1 MPVVSTSCS
10 TTPASSRSSAR
21 SITGPSP
28 PRACS
33 NLRDARVLIRNSQ
46 SQQEGAMPHDLI
58 IKNGMVVDGSGFS
71 RYRADVAVQD
81 GRIAEIGRI
90 RQSAETTIDAEGL
103 FVAPGIIDLH
113 THYDV
118 QPFWDRLCT
127 SSIWHGVTTVLTGN
141 CGLTLAPLRPEHR
154 ETMLATFCCVE
165 DLPVGAL
172 NAVLPWTWQSFDEFL
187 QSIDIGLGVNMMPL
201 VGHNPLRLSVM
212 GGGAWDRAA
221 TPDEIGAMQALLRV
235 ALEEG
240 AWGWSTTNSPTHA
253 GPQGQPVPT
262 RLATDEERVA
272 LGRTLGEFNR
282 GSSGMRPPGAG
293 RPSEADQQHLLDV
306 AQQSGRPV
314 FFLGF
319 DAAARSYV
327 EAAARQGAQLY
338 NLLRVIPFNPRF
350 TLKKTTYFA
359 NLDVWDVAMA
369 MPFDERMAYL
379 ADPDKRAELRLAAT
393 QRQRRRPG
401 VLGRLIKWDAIV
413 VSRVALAKNRALEGR
428 TLTDLAQAS
437 GTHVADAMLDLAIE
451 EKLETEFFLQSRPP
465 SVDVELADYVKTGHA
480 IPSQTDAGAHL
491 NTNFCTAGESS
502 YVLGEWV
509 RERQLLTLEDAVRR
523 FTFQPAR
530 IMGLGDRGLV
540 REGMVADLMVF
551 DLSRIDVK
559 EDGDTG
565 DGQSRRARRSH
576 LPQGVDHVIVGG
588 EPVFEHGKHTGAFPG
603 RVLRA
608 PNRG

>member
-1 MPVVSTSCS
+1 
-10 TTPASSRSSAR
+10 
-21 SITGPSP
+21 
-28 PRACS
+28 
-33 NLRDARVLIRNSQ
+33 
-46 SQQEGAMPHDLI
+46 MPHDLVI
-58 IKNGMVVDGSGFS
+58 RNGMVVDGSGFS
-71 RYRADVAVQD
+71 RYRADVAVTD

-90 RQSAETTIDAEGL
+90 RGSARQTIDAEGL

-127 SSIWHGVTTVLTGN
+127 SSVWHGVTTVLTGN

-165 DLPVGAL
+165 DLPVTAL
-172 NAVLPWTWQSFDEFL
+172 GAVLPWTWQSFDEFL
-187 QSIDIGLGVNMMPL
+187 KAIDIGLGVNFMPL

-212 GGGAWDRAA
+212 GAEAWDRAA
-221 TPDEIGAMQALLRV
+221 TPDEIAAMQALLRT

-262 RLATDEERVA
+262 RLATDEERLA
-272 LGRTLGEFNR
+272 LGRTLGEYNR
-282 GSSGMRPPGAG
+282 GVIEILPPGAG
-293 RPSEADQQHLLDV
+293 RPDEADQRHLFDV
-306 AQQSGRPV
+306 AQASGRPV

-319 DAAARSYV
+319 DASARDYV
-327 EAAARQGAQLY
+327 EASTRQGAQLY

-350 TLKKTTYFA
+350 TLRKTTYFA
-359 NLDVWDVAMA
+359 NLDGWDVIMA
-369 MPFDERMAYL
+369 TPFEERMAL
-379 ADPDKRAELRLAAT
+379 LTDPGRRAELRAAAT

-401 VLGRLIKWDAIV
+401 VLGRFIKWDAIV
-413 VSRVALAKNRALEGR
+413 VSKVALAAHRPLEGR
-428 TLTDLAQAS
+428 TIAELAES
-437 GTHVADAMLDLAIE
+437 TGKHVADVMLDLAVAE
-451 EKLETEFFLQSRPP
+451 QLETEFFLQSRSPA
-465 SVDVELADYVKTGHA
+465 VDVELAEYVKTGHA

-509 RERQLLTLEDAVRR
+509 RERQLLTLEDAIRR

-530 IMGLGDRGLV
+530 IMGLSDRGLV

-551 DLSRIDVK
+551 DLARINVK
-559 EDGDTG
+559 EDEITR
-565 DGQSRRARRSH
+565 DGPSGSPRRVQRAE
-576 LPQGVDHVIVGG
+576 GVEHVIVGG
-588 EPVFEHGKHTGAFPG
+588 EPVLHHGQHTGALPG

-608 PNRG
+608 PRRS

>member
-1 MPVVSTSCS
+1 MPY
-10 TTPASSRSSAR
+10 
-21 SITGPSP
+21 
-28 PRACS
+28 
-33 NLRDARVLIRNSQ
+33 
-46 SQQEGAMPHDLI
+46 DLI
-58 IKNGMVVDGSGFS
+58 IRNGMVVDGSGFS
-71 RYRADVAVQD
+71 RYRADVAVTD

-90 RQSAETTIDAEGL
+90 RGPARTTLDAEGL

-165 DLPVGAL
+165 DLPVSSL
-172 NAVLPWTWQSFDEFL
+172 SAVLPWTWQSFDEFL
-187 QSIDIGLGVNMMPL
+187 KAIDIGLGVNIMPL

-212 GGGAWDRAA
+212 DGAAWDRAA
-221 TPDEIGAMQALLRV
+221 TPDEIAAMQALLRA

-240 AWGWSTTNSPTHA
+240 AWGWSTTVSPTHA

-262 RLATDEERVA
+262 RLAAHDERIA
-272 LGRTLGEFNR
+272 LGRTLGELNR
-282 GSSGMRPPGAG
+282 GVIEILPPGAG
-293 RPSEADQQHLLDV
+293 RPDEADRQHLFEV
-306 AQQSGRPV
+306 AQASGRPV

-319 DAAARSYV
+319 DASARSYV
-327 EAAARQGAQLY
+327 EAAAQQGAQLY

-359 NLDVWDVAMA
+359 NLDVWDVVMA
-369 MPFDERMAYL
+369 TPFDERMAL
-379 ADPDKRAELRLAAT
+379 FGNPEKRAELREAAT

-401 VLGRLIKWDAIV
+401 VLGRFIRWDSIIV
-413 VSRVALAKNRALEGR
+413 SKTVLDKNRALEGR
-428 TLTDLAQAS
+428 TLADLAQAM
-437 GTHVADAMLDLAIE
+437 GKHVADVMLDLAVE
-451 EKLETEFFLQSRPP
+451 EKLGTEFFLQSRPP
-465 SVDVELADYVKTGHA
+465 AVDVELAEYVKTGHA
-480 IPSQTDAGAHL
+480 LPSQTDAGAHL

-530 IMGLGDRGLV
+530 IMGLSDRGLV

-551 DLSRIDVK
+551 DLARIDVK
-559 EDGDTG
+559 EDEITR
-565 DGQSRRARRSH
+565 DGPNGSPRRVQRAE
-576 LPQGVDHVIVGG
+576 GVEYVIVGG
-588 EPVFEHGKHTGAFPG
+588 EPVVDHGQHTGALPG

-608 PNRG
+608 ARRP

>member
-1 MPVVSTSCS
+1 MPF
-10 TTPASSRSSAR
+10 
-21 SITGPSP
+21 
-28 PRACS
+28 
-33 NLRDARVLIRNSQ
+33 
-46 SQQEGAMPHDLI
+46 DLL
-58 IKNGMVVDGSGFS
+58 IKNGMVVDGTGFA
-71 RYRADVAVQD
+71 RYRADVAVKD

-90 RQSAETTIDAEGL
+90 GGRAEKTIDAEGL

-127 SSIWHGVTTVLTGN
+127 SSVWHGVTTVLTGN

-165 DLPVGAL
+165 DLPVRSL
-172 NAVLPWTWQSFDEFL
+172 SAVLPWTWQSFDEFL
-187 QSIDIGLGVNMMPL
+187 KAIDIGLGVNIMPL

-212 GGGAWDRAA
+212 DKEAWDRAA
-221 TPDEIGAMQALLRV
+221 TPDEIAAMQGLLRG

-240 AWGWSTTNSPTHA
+240 AWGWSTTVSPTHA

-262 RLATDEERVA
+262 RLAANDERIA

-282 GSSGMRPPGAG
+282 GIIEILPPGAG
-293 RPSEADQQHLLDV
+293 QPDEADRQHLFEV
-306 AQQSGRPV
+306 AQASGRPV

-319 DAAARSYV
+319 DASARGYV
-327 EAAARQGAQLY
+327 EGAARQGVQLF
-338 NLLRVIPFNPRF
+338 NLLRAIPFNPRF
-350 TLKKTTYFA
+350 KLKKTTYFA

-369 MPFDERMAYL
+369 TPFDERMAL
-379 ADPDKRAELRLAAT
+379 LTNPEKRAELREAAM

-401 VLGRLIKWDAIV
+401 VLGRFIKWKSIIV
-413 VSRVALAKNRALEGR
+413 SKAALDKNRALEGR
-428 TLTDLAQAS
+428 TLTDLAEAM
-437 GTHVADAMLDLAIE
+437 GKHVADVMLDLAVE
-451 EKLETEFFLQSRPP
+451 EKLETEFLLQSR
-465 SVDVELADYVKTGHA
+465 SREEDVELAEYVKTGHA

-509 RERQLLTLEDAVRR
+509 RERQLLTLEDAIRR

-530 IMGLGDRGLV
+530 IMGLSDRGLV

-551 DLSRIDVK
+551 DPARIGVK
-559 EDGDTG
+559 EDEITR
-565 DGQSRRARRSH
+565 DGPNGSPRRVQRAE
-576 LPQGVDHVIVGG
+576 GVEHVIVGG
-588 EPVFEHGKHTGAFPG
+588 EPVFDHGQHTGAFPG

-608 PNRG
+608 PQRH